1 MSSLLKILSYN
12 IQVQDMAQ
20 FQVLQEL
27 ESNVLSVVIT
37 QSTPDI
43 ANYLILLPKDDS
55 TVANL

>member
-37 QSTPDI
+37 QLTPDI